1 MSLKEPNGAK
11 ISSSEP
17 IWTLINERSR
27 AQISLQRLNKLI
39 WTKAQTKAETHNT
52 IKSPLQNKIEYS
64 YHWKKSQQHKDAQQN
79 KTEKSKNKN
88 LTRK

>member
-52 IKSPLQNKIEYS
+52 IKSPQQNKIEYS
-64 YHWKKSQQHKDAQQN
+64 YHWKKSQQHKERATKQDW
-79 KTEKSKNKN
+79 KIKK
-88 LTRK
+88 